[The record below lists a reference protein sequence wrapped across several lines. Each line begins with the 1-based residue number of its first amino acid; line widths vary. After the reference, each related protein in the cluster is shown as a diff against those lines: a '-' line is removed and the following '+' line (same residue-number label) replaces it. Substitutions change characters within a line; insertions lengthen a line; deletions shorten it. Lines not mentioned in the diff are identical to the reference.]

1 MKAIEIKG
9 LKKSFKGVYA
19 VNGIDIEVE
28 EGQLFA
34 LLGENGAGKTTTVKM
49 LCGLTKKTEGEIKIF
64 GLDAETE
71 REKINAILNLSPQET
86 AVANNLSVKENLEF
100 ISSLYGAGKEEAK
113 NKAQTIIEEL
123 GLTEVKDRKAKKLSG
138 GMQRRLS
145 IAMAIITE
153 PKLLFLDEPTLGLDV
168 RARRELWSLIR
179 ALKGKTTVVLTT
191 HYMEEAESLAD
202 YVAVMEK
209 GLIKERGTVKEL
221 LDKTGTAKLED
232 AFMKIVEA

>member
-100 ISSLYGAGKEEAK
+100 ISSLY
-113 NKAQTIIEEL
+113 
-123 GLTEVKDRKAKKLSG
+123 
-138 GMQRRLS
+138 
-145 IAMAIITE
+145 
-153 PKLLFLDEPTLGLDV
+153 LL
-168 RARRELWSLIR
+168 
-179 ALKGKTTVVLTT
+179 
-191 HYMEEAESLAD
+191 
-202 YVAVMEK
+202 
-209 GLIKERGTVKEL
+209 
-221 LDKTGTAKLED
+221 
-232 AFMKIVEA
+232 